1 MRRAGYGV
9 WIAYD
14 EPGSYEEG
22 PPNLS
27 DMLTRDRRWCAGNL
41 QHFWFLFAR
50 GIESGSRMQ
59 IWIGLMGYL
68 CSPLWLTLSRH
79 RLLQRLFPD
88 ALPATLRRPGG
99 LGRGGD
105 IQPHRAF
112 AGPYPDAAF
121 PAHGCSAFSPR
132 CPGRGNSAEYSGSSS
147 ARCWKTCSPF

>member
-9 WIAYD
+9 WIAYE

-50 GIESGSRMQ
+50 GIEMGSRLQ

-68 CSPLWLTLSRH
+68 CSPLWLIFLIAGSFGAYFRMRFLTLSADPEDLGAAT
-79 RLLQRLFPD
+79 RLVPK
-88 ALPATLRRPGG
+88 
-99 LGRGGD
+99 
-105 IQPHRAF
+105 RA
-112 AGPYPDAAF
+112 
-121 PAHGCSAFSPR
+121 
-132 CPGRGNSAEYSGSSS
+132 
-147 ARCWKTCSPF
+147 